1 MKQFNYN
8 PILSRRI
15 IKEKDEQFDKFFYQG
30 HPLFLIPDFSQYPE
44 DIWLSYMSFLEKDYS
59 CEVYDQDGGEVQ
71 DIQIINPNTGL
82 TKCTYIAYGI
92 MLDESDDP
100 QDIDVEIEGY
110 IMEVPPNT
118 DFNQSSFEKYVFM
131 ATKVFEKYKMV
142 I

>member
-8 PILSRRI
+8 PILSGRI

-82 TKCTYIAYGI
+82 TKCTYTAYGVMI
-92 MLDESDDP
+92 DEDDEP

-110 IMEVPPNT
+110 VMEVPPHT
-118 DFNQSSFEKYVFM
+118 DFNESSFDEYVFV
-131 ATKVFEKYKMV
+131 ATKVFEQYKMS